1 MLTENKFSKYLIY
14 AIGEIVLV
22 VIGILIALQIN
33 NWNENRKI
41 GNIRQDYYS
50 QLLEDLN
57 KDIRFAKTTINEFN
71 ADKKAHQDY
80 YKIYEKDKVELADIF
95 KALKALNLKT
105 KSLNFNSSTIESLKN
120 SGDIGL
126 IPSEIRNKLIDLRRA
141 QELIIKRADYLDKGK
156 NEVVQKASL
165 LIGSDELQGQLEN
178 HPNLKGLIGSDTK
191 LNQIVLSFESTH
203 VWKNLSE
210 NETVDKLKQ
219 MQQDIEEIIRLV
231 NNEIK
236 K

>member
-1 MLTENKFSKYLIY
+1 MENKTGKYFKY
-14 AIGEIVLV
+14 AIGEIILV

-33 NWNENRKI
+33 NWNENRKTDS
-41 GNIRQDYYS
+41 IRQDYYS

-57 KDIRFAKTTINEFN
+57 KDIRFAKTTIKEFN

-80 YKIYEKDKVELADIF
+80 YKIYEKDKVELAEIF
-95 KALKALNLKT
+95 NALRALNLKT

-126 IPSEIRNKLIDLRRA
+126 IPSEIRNKLIDLRRS
-141 QELIIKRADYLDKGK
+141 QELTIKRADYLDKGK

-178 HPNLKGLIGSDTK
+178 HPNLKSLIGSNTK
-191 LNQIVLSFESTH
+191 LEQIVLSFESTH

-210 NETVDKLKQ
+210 NETVDKLIE
-219 MQQDIEEIIRLV
+219 MQLDIEEIIRLI